1 MAALAYKAASLYV
14 GIGLSIISVICIITT
29 CLLKR
34 KIQNNSVISTEE
46 EHIKNGETI
55 NESLLSKAEE

>member
-1 MAALAYKAASLYV
+1 MNALAYKAASLYV
-14 GIGLSIISVICIITT
+14 GIGLSVISIICIITA

-46 EHIKNGETI
+46 EPINNGESI
-55 NESLLSKAEE
+55 NESLLSKTEE